1 MGEEAKRVALDV
13 MGWMWGTVQG
23 AFNEKMN
30 VSQIIVDAV
39 IGMIPLVGDVTA
51 VRDLIAISLGLASDE
66 KKREETMQWVLL
78 VVFIFA
84 LIPVVG
90 GVIKGVG
97 RLAIHATAE
106 AVKDSAALMKIGESV
121 VEFLNRIGHGNGVKY
136 LKELDVLKYEKQVLA
151 KFHEFMQGFIDTLA
165 QVKDKMSSVLPAKF
179 VTTIDGWRTSLIE
192 LKKLGDSKIPMG
204 IKELNASLK
213 RLQQLVYKGE
223 WTSVSRGSTNGTL
236 EAEARLID
244 ASHVAATA
252 SAHGGLKGNKAL
264 ADGTAK
270 AEAEIAKVYTPKA
283 GYADLKGSP
292 YVSSSGKPAYYEK
305 IEAFSGT
312 IKASKAVEGEYLLRI
327 HRPGEFAR
335 PWWVRLP
342 KGVTE
347 ANWREFMQNGKQ
359 WREVLAVLDEFGKN
373 GAYSIVK
380 VKAGHTL
387 NAWEG
392 KAAEQFG
399 QANPGQYLPGGAMQL
414 FIDSRSKA
422 FTEALEWI
430 VTDAKTL
437 WKDLDNVGYAATN
450 IKYAGAARVERLTDK
465 EEQSKRSAAR
475 QTAGA
480 H

>member
-13 MGWMWGTVQG
+13 LGWMWGTVQG

-66 KKREETMQWVLL
+66 KKREDTMQWVLL

-106 AVKDSAALMKIGESV
+106 AAKESAALMKIGTDI
-121 VEFLNRIGHGNGVKY
+121 VEFLNRMGHGNAVKY
-136 LKELDVLKYEKQVLA
+136 LKELDVLKYESQVLA

-165 QVKDKMSSVLPAKF
+165 RVKEKMSSVLPAKF
-179 VTTIDGWRTSLIE
+179 VTTIEGWRTSLIE
-192 LKKLGDSKIPMG
+192 LKKLGDSKIPLA

-223 WTSVSRGSTNGTL
+223 WTAVSRGSTNATL

-244 ASHVAATA
+244 ASHVAASA

-264 ADGTAK
+264 VGAD
-270 AEAEIAKVYTPKA
+270 AEIAKVYTPKA
-283 GYADLKGSP
+283 GYADLKARVTTS
-292 YVSSSGKPAYYEK
+292 KNTRKNYYAP

-312 IKASKAVEGEYLLRI
+312 INASKVSAGEYMLRI
-327 HRPGEFAR
+327 HEPGYAMSA
-335 PWWVRLP
+335 WWIRLP

-347 ANWREFMQNGKQ
+347 SNWREFLKGGEE
-359 WREVLAVLDEFGKN
+359 WRKLWAVLDEFSKN
-373 GAYSIVK
+373 GCFSIGK
-380 VKAGHTL
+380 IKPGHEIK
-387 NAWEG
+387 AWEG
-392 KAAEQFG
+392 KVAEQFG
-399 QANPGQYLPGGAMQL
+399 ELKPGQYLPGGKNQL
-414 FIDSRSKA
+414 FIESWNKS
-422 FTEALEWI
+422 I
-430 VTDAKTL
+430 TDAIELVVDSGKTL
-437 WKDLDNVGYAATN
+437 WKDLDNVGYAAAN

-465 EEQSKRSAAR
+465 EEQSKRSGAR